1 MAIVNL
7 YPPIMM
13 DTIPAFIR
21 TETCKIYFSLSPY
34 NNVTTIKNVQ
44 ISLINQKTNASAFK
58 VTSYPSGIK
67 ITNLKY
73 DSSIKDNYNYY
84 VEISPSNDL
93 VNGQFEL
100 NQFYKIQLRFTSIE
114 ADDPPSQSK
123 GINTWLSNNMDY
135 FSEWSKV
142 CLIKGIASPHISI
155 ANFTKNESVI
165 FPNKLTEIVGK
176 MYYDETEKEEKEYLK
191 SYNIH
196 IYKSSI
202 STNTLVVDSGEIYT
216 DNYNPNEF
224 NYEINYDL
232 KDDTDYILVFTY
244 TTNNLYTNLINFN
257 FKIRSQIDYILNA
270 EISLEADAENGR
282 IKISVDFSNSLVTSN
297 KNLIIKRASSKTD
310 FNQWDSLKTIPSQSS
325 FVWYDNSIESGI
337 WYKYRIQQEG
347 HNGRIVD
354 NDKKIM
360 CVFENMFLTNS
371 LKQLK
376 IQFNPDISNFKYN
389 VIESQQTTLGS
400 KFPFIK
406 RNGNSLFRTFSI
418 GGLITSLIDTAQ
430 WYNSYY
436 NDGFYSSNFSEP
448 FSSKEKIYGNS
459 KSLYDKY
466 NDQNNINYYQDFI
479 YEKEFRQQ
487 VEDFLYQHDVKL
499 FRSATQGNILIK
511 LMNINL
517 QPVNQLGR
525 RLYSFTATAIEI
537 DQSIA
542 KNYVKYNII
551 NSLYHIINKGK
562 FSTNFE
568 PFQSIFEAIYNRVPA
583 TMNRSDIKLLNVSVQ
598 PQVQNAIFYVKH
610 KESNEPIR
618 SLIPKNFV
626 IELQDVSDKD
636 IENCYFN
643 GQNIELESY
652 EDAGYFEDF
661 PESATESTIYHILKE
676 ERQNK
681 IDDYVDYNKNNKILT
696 VTNEGVLMQTKNE
709 EEEVEQEDKE
719 KTQNYSLLTKE
730 DYDTYLF
737 MNNHWYLLGVEKGDV
752 GFNIPAIITYS
763 YEATK
768 RG

>member
-34 NNVTTIKNVQ
+34 NNATAIKNVQ

-67 ITNLKY
+67 IANLKY
-73 DSSIKDNYNYY
+73 DNSIKDNYNYY
-84 VEISPSNDL
+84 VEISPSKDL

-155 ANFTKNESVI
+155 ANFTENESVI

-337 WYKYRIQQEG
+337 WYKYRIQ
-347 HNGRIVD
+347 
-354 NDKKIM
+354 
-360 CVFENMFLTNS
+360 
-371 LKQLK
+371 
-376 IQFNPDISNFKYN
+376 
-389 VIESQQTTLGS
+389 
-400 KFPFIK
+400 
-406 RNGNSLFRTFSI
+406 
-418 GGLITSLIDTAQ
+418 
-430 WYNSYY
+430 
-436 NDGFYSSNFSEP
+436 
-448 FSSKEKIYGNS
+448 
-459 KSLYDKY
+459 
-466 NDQNNINYYQDFI
+466 
-479 YEKEFRQQ
+479 
-487 VEDFLYQHDVKL
+487 
-499 FRSATQGNILIK
+499 
-511 LMNINL
+511 
-517 QPVNQLGR
+517 
-525 RLYSFTATAIEI
+525 
-537 DQSIA
+537 
-542 KNYVKYNII
+542 
-551 NSLYHIINKGK
+551 
-562 FSTNFE
+562 
-568 PFQSIFEAIYNRVPA
+568 
-583 TMNRSDIKLLNVSVQ
+583 
-598 PQVQNAIFYVKH
+598 
-610 KESNEPIR
+610 
-618 SLIPKNFV
+618 
-626 IELQDVSDKD
+626 
-636 IENCYFN
+636 
-643 GQNIELESY
+643 
-652 EDAGYFEDF
+652 
-661 PESATESTIYHILKE
+661 
-676 ERQNK
+676 
-681 IDDYVDYNKNNKILT
+681 
-696 VTNEGVLMQTKNE
+696 
-709 EEEVEQEDKE
+709 
-719 KTQNYSLLTKE
+719 
-730 DYDTYLF
+730 
-737 MNNHWYLLGVEKGDV
+737 
-752 GFNIPAIITYS
+752 
-763 YEATK
+763 
-768 RG
+768 